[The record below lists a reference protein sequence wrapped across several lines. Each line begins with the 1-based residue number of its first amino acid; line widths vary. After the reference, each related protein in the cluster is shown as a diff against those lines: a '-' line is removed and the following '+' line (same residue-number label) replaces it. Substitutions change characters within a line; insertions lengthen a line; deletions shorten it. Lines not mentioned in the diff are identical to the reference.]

1 MHDTEI
7 NKLAITSVLKALLQ
21 ISMADNSN
29 RDYSNNIFKQI
40 MLKFSFMVYNNDN
53 ICLQWQFLNHE
64 LFNKFAINFF
74 VSGAIYTCA
83 YISAHQKSCPC
94 LMLQY
99 SYHAISLVDEAY

>member
-1 MHDTEI
+1 LHDTEI

-53 ICLQWQFLNHE
+53 ICLQ
-64 LFNKFAINFF
+64 
-74 VSGAIYTCA
+74 
-83 YISAHQKSCPC
+83 
-94 LMLQY
+94 
-99 SYHAISLVDEAY
+99 